1 MTNPD
6 QKTLAIVC
14 GGGPA
19 PGINSV
25 ISSVTIEAKKSGWEV
40 YGIYDGFSNLGKGEK
55 KVTPLTIDAVSRIH
69 SDGGS
74 ILRISRFNPTKSDE
88 SLRKVV
94 DTLIELGVTHLVTI
108 GGDDTAYA
116 ASRVADFAKNS
127 LGLTI
132 NFVHVPK
139 TIDNDLPLPE
149 GIPTFGFETARSLG
163 TQIVSN
169 LMEDAKTTGRWY
181 LVVAMGRVAGHL
193 ALGIGKSAGATLTL
207 IPEEFPGKEKIPLS
221 LVVDIVTGSIV
232 KRLAS
237 GRNYGVAVTAEGL
250 IEKIRLE
257 DLEAADCLEYD
268 DHGHIRYAEINFS
281 DVLKKELL
289 VKLSGMGLKMTVN
302 NKEVGY
308 EVRCAPPNAFDIE
321 YTRNL
326 GYGAFEFL
334 RDGGTNALIT
344 IQNNQIV
351 PIPFDQIIDPVTKKT
366 RIRMVNT
373 QSIQYRIARQY
384 MIRLEKK
391 DFNPGIE
398 FERLAVAAKMPPD
411 EFRKQFQYVTDY

>member
-1 MTNPD
+1 MTNPE

-40 YGIYDGFSNLGKGEK
+40 YGIYDGFANLGKGEK
-55 KVTPLTIDAVSRIH
+55 KVVPLTIDAVSRIH

-116 ASRVADFAKNS
+116 ASRIADFAKNS

-181 LVVAMGRVAGHL
+181 LAVAMGRVAGHL

-207 IPEEFPGKEKIPLS
+207 IPEEFPGTEKIPLS

-289 VKLSGMGLKMTVN
+289 VRLSGMGLKMTIN

-351 PIPFDQIIDPVTKKT
+351 PIPFDQILDPVTKKT